1 MKLFLNTGIFL
12 TLILL
17 FGCTP
22 EDIDNSIPALT
33 DRSYNLRIIED
44 AVVEN
49 NTPNS
54 LNRNIHAMKYDTNR
68 ILLIH
73 SEK

>member
-1 MKLFLNTGIFL
+1 MKLFLKTGIFL
-12 TLILL
+12 TLIFL
-17 FGCTP
+17 FGCTH

-49 NTPNS
+49 NIPNS
-54 LNRNIHAMKYDTNR
+54 LSRNIHAMKYDTNR